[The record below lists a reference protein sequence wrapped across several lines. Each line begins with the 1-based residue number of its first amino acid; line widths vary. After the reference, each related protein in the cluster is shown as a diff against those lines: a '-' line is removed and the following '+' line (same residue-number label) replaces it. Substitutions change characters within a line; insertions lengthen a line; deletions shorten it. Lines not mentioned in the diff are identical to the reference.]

1 MKGNNEI
8 KVKATKEKNSIF
20 NYVDI
25 ILGTVILV
33 YTIVINCISS
43 VIVAFS
49 SAFIIF
55 GLALII
61 YHFVKKNMNRFIK
74 NSKNKLLKRSYIC
87 IKVLFIIGIV
97 FMCIIE
103 GFIIG
108 YPKNNTE
115 KAEYI
120 VVLGAGLRAGN
131 QITMTLKDRLDAAI
145 EVSSPN
151 SYIVVSGG
159 KGNDEK
165 ISEAEAMEKYLL
177 DCGIDKNR
185 IIKEDQSKDTAENLR
200 FSKEKIQKSSK
211 KDIDLV
217 NVKIVTT
224 DFHACRAAFIAK
236 KNNYKNFTVYTSKS
250 LTYLIPIYYSRECFA
265 MVKFL
270 INNL

>member
-33 YTIVINCISS
+33 YTIIINCISS

-103 GFIIG
+103 GFIIV

-120 VVLGAGLRAGN
+120 VVLGAGLREGN
-131 QITMTLKDRLDAAI
+131 QIR
-145 EVSSPN
+145 
-151 SYIVVSGG
+151 
-159 KGNDEK
+159 
-165 ISEAEAMEKYLL
+165 
-177 DCGIDKNR
+177 
-185 IIKEDQSKDTAENLR
+185 
-200 FSKEKIQKSSK
+200 
-211 KDIDLV
+211 
-217 NVKIVTT
+217 
-224 DFHACRAAFIAK
+224 
-236 KNNYKNFTVYTSKS
+236 
-250 LTYLIPIYYSRECFA
+250 
-265 MVKFL
+265 
-270 INNL
+270 